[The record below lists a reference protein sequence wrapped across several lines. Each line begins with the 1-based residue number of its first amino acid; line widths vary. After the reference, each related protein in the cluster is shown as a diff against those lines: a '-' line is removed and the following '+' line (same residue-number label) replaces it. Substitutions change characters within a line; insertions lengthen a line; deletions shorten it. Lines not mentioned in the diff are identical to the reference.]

1 MNRLS
6 LLMTAGLC
14 VSLALG
20 ACGPAAGGDDA
31 AFGARVRA
39 YLLAHPEVIEEATER
54 LQAKQDAE
62 DAAALKKAQAALPR
76 YRAALERD
84 PRDFV
89 ANPNG
94 KITVT
99 EFYDYRCPHCAD
111 AAPQVLA
118 LIKDNPDIRFVFKEM
133 PIFGSTSDHAA
144 RAALAAKAQGK
155 DYVGL
160 YTAMM
165 QARPLTDDEIDRLAT
180 AHGVSVALMNAPQS
194 LAKDTAQ
201 LADVAA
207 LAGKLHIVGTPGF
220 VIGDTII
227 PGEDYDALQA
237 AIAKAEAKA

>member
-1 MNRLS
+1 
-6 LLMTAGLC
+6 
-14 VSLALG
+14 
-20 ACGPAAGGDDA
+20 
-31 AFGARVRA
+31 
-39 YLLAHPEVIEEATER
+39 
-54 LQAKQDAE
+54 
-62 DAAALKKAQAALPR
+62 
-76 YRAALERD
+76 
-84 PRDFV
+84 
-89 ANPNG
+89 
-94 KITVT
+94 
-99 EFYDYRCPHCAD
+99 
-111 AAPQVLA
+111 
-118 LIKDNPDIRFVFKEM
+118 M
-133 PIFGSTSDHAA
+133 PIFGDTSEHAA
-144 RAALAAKAQGK
+144 DAALAAKAQGK